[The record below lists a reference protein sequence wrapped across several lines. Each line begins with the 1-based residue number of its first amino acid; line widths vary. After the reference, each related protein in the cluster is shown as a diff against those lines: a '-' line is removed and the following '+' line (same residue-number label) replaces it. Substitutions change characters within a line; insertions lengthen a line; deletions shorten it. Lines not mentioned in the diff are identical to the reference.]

1 MREATVPGG
10 AAAAATPELTDVR
23 TTRRGVLASLGAD
36 GIETLMLAI
45 AAGATGS
52 VALRSQVAA
61 SAADVAVQVFLLI
74 GVFSSARPSDD
85 DHPLGYGPE
94 RFFWSFLA
102 ALGIFVGGGGFAL
115 EGAVRSLLH
124 PSVPDHYA
132 VAYVVLGAS
141 VVFDGFAL
149 ETGLRP
155 LRRQAAGRGI
165 SLRTLVRHSTDPAAT
180 TVVVGGAS
188 GLIGGLVALVGLV
201 VSQDTGSATPDTVAS
216 TLIGLLLLGAS
227 AFLLH
232 SNREL
237 LAGRGVPVSMS
248 RSMREV
254 VAAQRGVVDVPDLFA
269 VVLGPSSLIVNGDVV
284 FDDDLGV
291 PAVEDAISRSAAALA
306 QRWPSIDYVYLTPVP
321 QARLSRGGPQ
331 FRPMGPSD
339 RDRAQRG

>member
-1 MREATVPGG
+1 MREATIPTRAG
-10 AAAAATPELTDVR
+10 AAAIPKVADR
-23 TTRRGVLASLGAD
+23 GTTRRGVLASLGAD
-36 GIETLMLAI
+36 GIETLMLAV

-61 SAADVAVQVFLLI
+61 SAADVAVQLFLLI
-74 GVFSSARPSDD
+74 GVLSSVRPSDD
-85 DHPLGYGPE
+85 DHPLGYGRE

-132 VAYVVLGAS
+132 IAYVVLGVS
-141 VVFDGFAL
+141 VVLDGFAL

-155 LRRQAAGRGI
+155 LRRQAARRGI
-165 SLRTLVRHSTDPAAT
+165 SLRTLVRRSTDPAAT

-201 VSQDTGSATPDTVAS
+201 VSQETGSATPDTVAS
-216 TLIGLLLLGAS
+216 MLIGLLLLGAS

-237 LAGRGVPVSMS
+237 LAGRGVPLSMV
-248 RSMREV
+248 RDMREV
-254 VAAQRGVVDVPDLFA
+254 VAAQHGVAGVPDLFA

-284 FDDDLGV
+284 FDDELDV

-306 QRWPSIDYVYLTPVP
+306 RRWSSIDYVYLTPVP
-321 QARLSRGGPQ
+321 EARFPRGGPQ
-331 FRPMGPSD
+331 FGPTGPSD
-339 RDRAQRG
+339 RDRARRD

>member
-1 MREATVPGG
+1 MREATYPGR
-10 AAAAATPELTDVR
+10 ATAAATPKMTDGG

-36 GIETLMLAI
+36 GIETLMLAF

-74 GVFSSARPSDD
+74 GVLSSARPSDD
-85 DHPLGYGPE
+85 EHPLGYGRE

-102 ALGIFVGGGGFAL
+102 ALGIFVGGGGLAL

-132 VAYVVLGAS
+132 IAYTVLGMSVVL
-141 VVFDGFAL
+141 DGFAL
-149 ETGLRP
+149 GTGLRP

-165 SLRTLVRHSTDPAAT
+165 SVRTLIRRSTDPAAT

-188 GLIGGLVALVGLV
+188 GLIGGLVAIAGLV
-201 VSQDTGSATPDTVAS
+201 VSQATGSATPDTVAS
-216 TLIGLLLLGAS
+216 MLIGLLLLGAS

-248 RSMREV
+248 SDMRTV
-254 VAAQRGVVDVPDLFA
+254 VAAQQGVVDVPDLFA

-284 FDDDLGV
+284 FDDDLDV
-291 PAVEDAISRSAAALA
+291 PAVEEAISRSAAALA
-306 QRWPSIDYVYLTPVP
+306 QRWSSIDYVYLTPVP
-321 QARLSRGGPQ
+321 RARSSRGGPQ
-331 FRPMGPSD
+331 FRAIGQSG
-339 RDRAQRG
+339 RDRVRGD